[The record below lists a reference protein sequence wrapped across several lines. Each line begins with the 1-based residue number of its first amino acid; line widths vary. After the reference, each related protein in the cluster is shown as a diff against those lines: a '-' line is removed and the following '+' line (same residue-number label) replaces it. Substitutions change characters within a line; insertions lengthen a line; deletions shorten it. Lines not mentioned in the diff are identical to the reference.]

1 MFRSSVICYG
11 RYFCK
16 ENKKYLHALHL
27 QLSSTAHFK
36 TRFSQSQLGEPKKN
50 NYQILDI
57 VQTWE
62 GAAAQPNFLSKKRY
76 GHVLRGEGGQR
87 ASSKVVFCKKVCFG
101 VPEELLCVKIIYILH
116 ASKHEL
122 QYHIPTQ
129 ALSEKIYYLIYQK
142 LILYFQSFCVK
153 MSKLQ

>member
-1 MFRSSVICYG
+1 MTLRGAI
-11 RYFCK
+11 
-16 ENKKYLHALHL
+16 KKKL
-27 QLSSTAHFK
+27 
-36 TRFSQSQLGEPKKN
+36 
-50 NYQILDI
+50 
-57 VQTWE
+57 
-62 GAAAQPNFLSKKRY
+62 PNFGHCPNMGGGVSGPAKLFFEKRY

-142 LILYFQSFCVK
+142 LILYFQTFCVK
-153 MSKLQ
+153 MSKLR

>member
-1 MFRSSVICYG
+1 MLTTILLKSLTLEGTHINFISSG
-11 RYFCK
+11 L
-16 ENKKYLHALHL
+16 ED
-27 QLSSTAHFK
+27 
-36 TRFSQSQLGEPKKN
+36 LGEPSKKKTTK
-50 NYQILDI
+50 LW
-57 VQTWE
+57 T
-62 GAAAQPNFLSKKRY
+62 LSKHGGGVSGPAKLFFEKRY

-129 ALSEKIYYLIYQK
+129 ALSEKFYFLIYQK
-142 LILYFQSFCVK
+142 LILYFQTFCVK
-153 MSKLQ
+153 MSKLR